1 MFYKKSLFFLLPL
14 IFCACSSMVSIKIN
28 NKENSNLNKRNDDV
42 PVTAI
47 IYQLKDI
54 KKFEEASDMDLAT
67 REDGVLGKDKLDS
80 IKTQIAPKDNIIAI
94 KVDSGEVPYVGVL
107 VLFANN
113 TNKATKIWAKT
124 KDANGFGSGKYLKFE
139 ISKKGIKR
147 IE

>member
-14 IFCACSSMVSIKIN
+14 FFCACSSMVSVKIN
-28 NKENSNLNKRNDDV
+28 NIENSNLNNRLDDV

-54 KKFEEASDMDLAT
+54 KKFEEASDVDLAT

-80 IKTQIAPKDNIIAI
+80 IKTQIAPKDNIIA
-94 KVDSGEVPYVGVL
+94 VEVNEEEVPYVGVL

-113 TNKATKIWAKT
+113 TKKITKIWAKT
-124 KDANGFGSGKYLKFE
+124 EDANGFGKGKSLNFE
-139 ISKKGIKR
+139 ISKEGIK
-147 IE
+147 IIK